1 MERKLSKART
11 EWICSP
17 QPGAPESHCC
27 GQGRMCDGKQGS
39 GLCRGIEGKQM
50 LRGCSVLAVWFC
62 FAFPSPEQLWEHRQ
76 TPSLAMQQSFCHMTL
91 DLKNPKPI
99 ETEQVC
105 PAPQSPLSPR
115 ASSTPALDKILPPAL
130 QPQEQLFLC
139 QSSSPS
145 SSPFLRI
152 SSCLWICATSCWGDL
167 LTAKPL
173 HLLCSCSAKSGTFPC
188 VLAGLS
194 RGTKLAALQSPSWPE
209 GLALP
214 SQLEQLFL
222 ASNYNSML

>member
-1 MERKLSKART
+1 MGAQADFQSGHAAEFLSHDFGSEK
-11 EWICSP
+11 P
-17 QPGAPESHCC
+17 QTHQNRASLSCTPE
-27 GQGRMCDGKQGS
+27 
-39 GLCRGIEGKQM
+39 
-50 LRGCSVLAVWFC
+50 
-62 FAFPSPEQLWEHRQ
+62 
-76 TPSLAMQQSFCHMTL
+76 
-91 DLKNPKPI
+91 
-99 ETEQVC
+99 
-105 PAPQSPLSPR
+105 SPLSPR

-145 SSPFLRI
+145 NSPFLRI
-152 SSCLWICATSCWGDL
+152 SSCLWICATSCWGEL

-222 ASNYNSML
+222 ASNYNSTL